1 MGNWQEVK
9 VSSVYEALFDGP
21 HATPNI
27 CDEGPVFLSIAN
39 LSETGELNL
48 TKVKCISDTEF
59 PRWTKRVIPQE
70 GDIVFTYEASLH
82 RYAVIPKN
90 FTGCLGRRLALVR
103 PDNSKAHYKY
113 LFYYF
118 LSDSWKKEVGNYIL
132 SGTTVDRV
140 PLTKFPQFKL
150 RLPNLSTQKKIA
162 AILSAYDDLIENNKR
177 RIVLLENMAE
187 EIYREWFVRFR
198 FPGYQIA
205 EFEKGIPKEW
215 CIKSIDKLCLKV
227 TDGSHASPDLFES
240 GKFMASVKDMT
251 NYGFNKNTM
260 KTISEKDF
268 ESLVKSD
275 CQPKKND
282 ILIAKDGSYL
292 KHVFVWSDN
301 YDVVLLSSIA
311 ILRPDLKKVSPLF
324 LSMMLRQPS
333 TKSMMSGYV
342 SGSALP
348 RIILKDFKKM
358 ELMIPAHSV
367 MDKFE
372 SIISPI
378 YKNIKNLDAS
388 NEKLSS
394 LKEMLLPRLISGK
407 LSVENLD
414 IQFPPSMLGGQ
425 AVVG

>member
-1 MGNWQEVK
+1 MVELLGKVLNFYNGKAAILSESGQYPVYGSNGIIGFSDKYKYEHSIIIGRVGAYCGSINFERGKYWASDNTIVADAKTGN
-9 VSSVYEALFDGP
+9 SVE
-21 HATPNI
+21 
-27 CDEGPVFLSIAN
+27 FLSLLLKALPLNSLAGGSAQPLIN
-39 LSETGELNL
+39 QTLLSRIKT
-48 TKVKCISDTEF
+48 
-59 PRWTKRVIPQE
+59 WIPE
-70 GDIVFTYEASLH
+70 CE
-82 RYAVIPKN
+82 
-90 FTGCLGRRLALVR
+90 
-103 PDNSKAHYKY
+103 
-113 LFYYF
+113 
-118 LSDSWKKEVGNYIL
+118 E
-132 SGTTVDRV
+132 
-140 PLTKFPQFKL
+140 
-150 RLPNLSTQKKIA
+150 QKKIA

-177 RIVLLENMAE
+177 RIALLEKMAE

-198 FPGYQIA
+198 FPGYQTA

-227 TDGSHASPDLFES
+227 TDGCHASPALFES

-394 LKEMLLPRLISGK
+394 LKEMLLPRLISGN

-414 IQFPPSMLGGQ
+414 IQFPPSMSDGQ